1 MEEQIVQALFN
12 CTQADSEIRKNA
24 ESFLDSI
31 KTSAGFG
38 VQLVQIS
45 FNQTYSLQIRQLSS
59 ILLKN
64 QCKKWK
70 DSTLQE
76 AEKQLLKENLV
87 KCLKLSVE
95 ESIRV
100 QFEEIAY
107 VIGRHDKSLDSILTQ
122 IDQCFSTDN
131 LDEIYAGLNALF
143 QLTKRYEYVV
153 SEKRSGLKPI
163 ITRFFD
169 KVLDLMTL
177 ISSLGHYSHLN
188 LIVQIFWVSFYL
200 DYFGDLVNES
210 KLETWFEGFRVVLSY
225 QYENIQITDHYEQ
238 ETKLKDPKYQ
248 AMKWVSQIL
257 YRFFSRFHDYKAQI
271 NSNVMIGQAFTSKWA
286 KLYLDQ
292 IVSLVFSSQSLFIPD
307 ITLNYYLKYL
317 NQAVKHPA
325 TCEYLS
331 SLKLASGDFVIPS
344 LITSIIT
351 PTVGKTPYDE
361 ELWNENPIEYIRR
374 GSDLS
379 SVYYSACNASLDL
392 LDTLCSHGYLQ
403 QFLSYLTASLA
414 NQLSAITK
422 ESLMTQ
428 VGSLSSLL
436 QSEPALLSTI
446 ESMLSSHIFPELA
459 SPVGFLKARAVWVYA
474 QFSSIPFSSAEHQS
488 SALAQI
494 CNLVQDPSLPVK
506 FEAAVC
512 LPKVLAWDIA
522 KARVQGEISG
532 VLKIYLDMIN
542 EIDSEEVIEAL
553 EDIVTQY
560 SEQVLPFAVDLCK
573 ELTGNFLRLVAR
585 EGSADDDDSAMAAVS
600 VLNTIQKIVETVCE
614 KEEEILKISLVV
626 EPALVY
632 ALGERGSAFM
642 DEALNILALMMYH
655 SGNGALKHLMHCFK
669 MVVGSLQEDTPYGT
683 EKHEEIFPVLANF
696 IAKYLHDNQSELDTL
711 VHFLLSLTSR
721 GTALLVLSCRLLICV
736 FEHFSSKVSHLLI
749 QILPKMFQIVSTS
762 TSSKEKAI
770 SCQVV
775 YMSLYSDPS
784 TSLSLLESLQI
795 FKPLLNYSLNNL
807 KHVKEKMS
815 RVQII
820 VALASLF
827 PLIPGFSASLTAENS
842 AALFKRLI
850 ELILIVESD
859 DHEGQNEENEENQ
872 KSPFVDAEEFN
883 QHAEEIINK
892 IRGNFEDDDD
902 DEEVLFETDADEFYD
917 SVFEDFN
924 YKQFVK
930 AKLAMV
936 EPGVLASLTSGVD
949 EGQKLLLARII

>member
-1 MEEQIVQALFN
+1 M
-12 CTQADSEIRKNA
+12 
-24 ESFLDSI
+24 
-31 KTSAGFG
+31 
-38 VQLVQIS
+38 QLVQIS

-76 AEKQLLKENLV
+76 EEKQLIKENLV

-107 VIGRHDKSLDSILTQ
+107 VIGRHDKNLEVILTH
-122 IDQCFSTDN
+122 ISQCFSTDN

-153 SEKRSGLKPI
+153 SEKRAGLKPI

-169 KVLDLMTL
+169 KVLELMSHIVNL
-177 ISSLGHYSHLN
+177 NHFYHLN

-225 QYENIQITDHYEQ
+225 QYENIVITDHYEQ
-238 ETKLKDPKYQ
+238 EAKSKDPKYQ

-286 KLYLDQ
+286 RIYLDS
-292 IVSLVFSSQSLFIPD
+292 IIAHVFTSRLLFIPD
-307 ITLNYYLKYL
+307 ITMNYYIKYL
-317 NQAVKHPA
+317 NQAIKYPP

-331 SLKLASGDFVIPS
+331 SLKLESGEFVIPS
-344 LITSIIT
+344 LITGIIT
-351 PTVGKTPYDE
+351 PTVAKTPYDE
-361 ELWNENPIEYIRR
+361 ELWNDNPIEYIRR

-379 SVYYSACNASLDL
+379 SVYYSACNSSLDL

-403 QFLSYLTASLA
+403 QFLSYLTSSLG
-414 NQLSAITK
+414 NQLPAITK
-422 ESLMTQ
+422 ESLMNQ
-428 VGSLSSLL
+428 VGSVSGLL
-436 QSEPALLSTI
+436 QSEPSLLSTI
-446 ESMLSSHIFPELA
+446 EAMLSAHIFPELS
-459 SPVGFLKARAVWVYA
+459 SPIGFLKARALWVYG
-474 QFSSIPFSSAEHQS
+474 QFSSIPFSSPEHQS
-488 SALAQI
+488 SVLAQV
-494 CNLVQDPSLPVK
+494 CTLVQDPSLPVK

-512 LPKVLAWDIA
+512 LPKVLAWEVA
-522 KARVQGEISG
+522 KSRVQGEISG

-553 EDIVTQY
+553 EDIVTEY

-573 ELTGNFLRLVAR
+573 ELTGNFLRLAGR
-585 EGSADDDDSAMAAVS
+585 EGGADDDDSAMAAVS
-600 VLNTIQKIVETVCE
+600 VLNTIQKIVETVSD
-614 KEEEILKISLVV
+614 KEEEIVKISVVV
-626 EPALVY
+626 EPALAY
-632 ALGERGSAFM
+632 ALSERGSAFM

-655 SGNGALKHLMHCFK
+655 TGSGALKHLMHCFK
-669 MVVGSLQEDTPYGT
+669 MVVESLQEATPYGS

-696 IAKYLHDNQSELDTL
+696 VAKYLQDSQSELETL
-711 VHFLLSLTSR
+711 VHFLLALTAR
-721 GTALLVLSCRLLICV
+721 GTSLLVLACRLLICV
-736 FEHFSSKVSHLLI
+736 FEHVPSKVSHLLV
-749 QILPKMFQIVSTS
+749 QILPRMFEIVQTS
-762 TSSKEKAI
+762 KVSKEKAI

-775 YMSLYSDPS
+775 YLSLYSDPRG
-784 TSLSLLESLQI
+784 SLALMEGLQI

-827 PLIPGFSASLTAENS
+827 PYIPAFPSSLTAENS
-842 AALFKRLI
+842 AALFKRLV

-859 DHEGQNEENEENQ
+859 ERDAHEGSEENQ
-872 KSPFVDAEEFN
+872 GKSPFVDAEEFN

-892 IRGNFEDDDD
+892 IRGNFEDDDEEED
-902 DEEVLFETDADEFYD
+902 EVLFETDADEFYD
-917 SVFEDFN
+917 SVFEHLD
-924 YKQFVK
+924 YKDLVK
-930 AKLAMV
+930 RGVAMIQPELLAT
-936 EPGVLASLTSGVD
+936 LTASID
-949 EGQKLLLARII
+949 EGQKSLLARII